1 MFFPVSGWFVA
12 FVLTVALEAPVVLYL
27 LRRAEPSVLR
37 LGLLVVFAN
46 LATHPVV
53 WYVITQLLLVGTPG
67 YVLVAETWA
76 IAVEAVFYGA
86 VVRGLSVRRAIV
98 VAVAANAMSFLA
110 GRLIGVLW
118 PDLLS

>member
-1 MFFPVSGWFVA
+1 MFFPVSDWFLA
-12 FVLTVALEAPVVLYL
+12 FVITVVLEAAVVLFL
-27 LRRAEPSVLR
+27 LRRAEPDVLR

-76 IAVEAVFYGA
+76 IAAEAVFF
-86 VVRGLSVRRAIV
+86 VVAIRGLSMRRAIV
-98 VAVAANAMSFLA
+98 VAVAANAMSFLV
-110 GRLIGVLW
+110 GRLIGGLW
-118 PDLLS
+118 PDLIR